1 MATKKEI
8 RTLPMTELRVNRSA
22 DNPEDNYI
30 EGHAAVFDSWS
41 ETLGGIFPFK
51 EKVNRGA
58 FTESL
63 ENDDIR
69 ALFNHD
75 PNYVL
80 GRNKAGTL
88 ELREDEHGLK
98 VRIMP
103 PDTQWARDLQK
114 SIERG
119 DINQMSFGF
128 SVEEDEWRSEAE
140 FDVRELRKVKLYDVS
155 PVTYPAYTA
164 TDVGVRGMESYQEY
178 RSKVDAE
185 NKLRKEEELKKQEE
199 EQTKRQEFERIK
211 VKFKFI

>member
-1 MATKKEI
+1 MNNEREV
-8 RTLPMTELRVNRSA
+8 RTLPLAELRIGME
-22 DNPEDNYI
+22 EDNSFI

-51 EKVNRGA
+51 EKVSRGA
-58 FTESL
+58 FAESVMQ
-63 ENDDIR
+63 DDIR

-88 ELREDEHGLK
+88 ALKEDEHGLM
-98 VRIMP
+98 VRINP

-114 SIERG
+114 SIARG

-128 SVEEDEWRSEAE
+128 VVEEDEWRNEGGY
-140 FDVRELRKVKLYDVS
+140 DVRELKKVKLYDVS

-164 TDVGVRGMESYQEY
+164 TDVGLRTAESYKAY
-178 RSKVDAE
+178 RQKVEDRKSAEEKAILDA
-185 NKLRKEEELKKQEE
+185 KQ
-199 EQTKRQEFERIK
+199 KRQFAFLKSKIK
-211 VKFKFI
+211 NL